1 MKAGVYFVDDEPAL
15 AERLAGYLDR
25 LSKSL
30 ADSPAAAGTV
40 ALVLSG
46 GYGRGEGGVFRD
58 EAGRSDLYNDLEF
71 YMLLMNEGAEPVARR
86 WCETH
91 ERDGTA
97 ELGIDVEFK
106 RLPVAALRTGEP
118 SMFYYDLMQG
128 HRLIWGRSNWVER
141 VPKELSV
148 AAKIPM
154 HEATR
159 LLFNRGSG
167 LFFSRCALA
176 KNDKRVTSGFVERN
190 HNKVKIALGDAVLAA
205 NGQYHHFCRERN
217 RRVVAGLAD
226 TPPHWETLVQW
237 HTEGTAFKLSPRHTQ
252 VDVSLQ
258 KAAQAQ
264 LARAWLETFLW
275 LESKR
280 LGRSYQSADGYAHA
294 TQRLFPETP
303 RWRNVAL
310 RLRDRRSRGGALPYW
325 TDYPRAALLR
335 VLVKLV
341 DPTAEPDA
349 RMMARGLAA
358 PIPATA
364 AEWVGLEPAFER
376 WWAFYN

>member
-15 AERLAGYLDR
+15 AQRLADYLQR
-25 LSKSL
+25 LGESL
-30 ADSPAAAGTV
+30 AGSPAAKGTI

-58 EAGRSDLYNDLEF
+58 EAGQPDLYNDLEF
-71 YMLLMNEGAEPVARR
+71 YMLLANEAAEPAARR
-86 WCETH
+86 WCEAH
-91 ERDGTA
+91 ERDGTV

-106 RLPVAALRTGEP
+106 RLPIGALRTGEP

-141 VPKELSV
+141 VPADLS
-148 AAKIPM
+148 ATAKIPM

-176 KNDKRVTSGFVERN
+176 KQDERVTSGFVERN

-217 RRVVAGLAD
+217 RRVVAGLTDA
-226 TPPHWETLVQW
+226 PPHWEKLVQW
-237 HTEGTAFKLSPRHTQ
+237 HTEGTAFKLSPRHTM
-252 VDVSLQ
+252 VDLSGQ
-258 KAAQAQ
+258 MKTQAE
-264 LARAWLETFLW
+264 LAGAWLETFLW

-280 LGRSYQSADGYAHA
+280 LGRVYQSADMYAHG
-294 TQRLFPETP
+294 TGRLFPETP

-310 RLRDRRSRGGALPYW
+310 RMRDRRSRGGALPYW
-325 TDYPRAALLR
+325 TDYPRGALLR

-341 DPTAEPDA
+341 DPNAEPDA
-349 RMMARGLAA
+349 RMIARGLGKPTTVAMGDWA
-358 PIPATA
+358 S
-364 AEWVGLEPAFER
+364 LEPAFAR